1 MNDEGALK
9 ATIEEIV
16 ANNPKSVEDYKAGKK
31 KAIGFFSRTDNES
44 NTGKS
49 KPWNR

>member
-31 KAIGFFSRTDNES
+31 ESYRILSRTDNES
-44 NTGKS
+44 DTGKS